1 MPEYSDKRQREAKD
15 RMTEKLYNYGFDL
28 KKAKQISNDT
38 IKEAAK
44 KNQS

>member
-15 RMTEKLYNYGFDL
+15 RMTEKLYNAGYDL

-38 IKEAAK
+38 VKDVAK